1 MKKKVPVKAY
11 DLLYQ
16 LCQLAFA
23 TDGQSAQPNCLVAAN
38 FNWSSMVKLATQH
51 KVIPLLYKG
60 LNLWSQKELVPSN
73 IMAILKQYLF
83 QIATQNLFQ
92 SKSLIQIIKLFQ
104 EEGIKVIPYKGVILS
119 DKAYQQKGMRRSSDL
134 DLLIQFED
142 FEKVKTL
149 LLANGFKENFVLPV
163 KFEKNRIKY
172 GCEYGFI
179 LQRVGQPK
187 ISIDLHWAVADKQ
200 QQLHLSYKDFIPFIN
215 QEKWSGLEGEFLSPE
230 GLLLSTCIHHSKEQW
245 NRLSYLTDMAA
256 LLNRYHSILNWSL
269 LLEVAKHKK
278 IENIL
283 YLGIGMTQNFIETP
297 IPAII
302 QKGIQ
307 QKKVQYYL
315 QKFNNK
321 LFHQFLAPP
330 NPLQQSLDKMWYQF
344 SLRKKIST
352 KLKILFYNGL
362 TILLPNGRDIEG
374 LEEHEIS
381 YWRLFFTKP
390 FRLFRTIGLVPS
402 K

>member
-179 LQRVGQPK
+179 LQRVGLPK

-297 IPAII
+297 IPAIC
-302 QKGIQ
+302 
-307 QKKVQYYL
+307 
-315 QKFNNK
+315 
-321 LFHQFLAPP
+321 
-330 NPLQQSLDKMWYQF
+330 
-344 SLRKKIST
+344 
-352 KLKILFYNGL
+352 
-362 TILLPNGRDIEG
+362 LLYTSPSPRD
-374 LEEHEIS
+374 
-381 YWRLFFTKP
+381 
-390 FRLFRTIGLVPS
+390 RTRSRMPS
-402 K
+402 SA